1 MQKNLPRRANGL
13 PGALPGTLPGAEACV
28 GTLPPARARS
38 SENSERGAKVSVR
51 LCQPAAELLRS
62 TPQQHFLSAFLSAF
76 LRLNLR
82 AAGSG
87 LGGPCASMLS
97 PAHGTTL

>member
-13 PGALPGTLPGAEACV
+13 PRALPGTLPGAEACV

-51 LCQPAAELLRS
+51 LCPPAAELLRS
-62 TPQQHFLSAFLSAF
+62 TPQQHFLSAF

-97 PAHGTTL
+97 PAHDTTL